1 MMKKMKRMKRMNK
14 MMIQKSKVK
23 ISKKRA
29 NNLDLKN
36 LKIQPNL
43 KQKLNQ
49 NRKLTLYRN
58 LQRISELDL
67 TPQNES

>member
-1 MMKKMKRMKRMNK
+1 MKRMKRMNK